1 MKLFN
6 NHLYVILHIKQK
18 EKAEVVK
25 IAHDHNIPLA
35 YPKMFLEEISD
46 LSQICIDDEHLGGHL
61 MSMICAY
68 EIDYLQNK
76 SCRLFK
82 NVKELKEYVKNAD
95 QRQDYYFIFE
105 KSTERYYTYV
115 KSLSFDALKEEYF
128 LVKNIV
134 NYTDSYYLATK
145 NFVEKTLS
153 NSIKR
158 SINKKEDTLE
168 AVYKRLNKIVKLR
181 NELDDVINTNI
192 YLVHRDNCC
201 KEPDALLSAK
211 NDNVSQTRIKFY
223 LKRIHS
229 YFHSSERSGYFYLKV
244 INQNLDT
251 IFNVFNYKLKAEG
264 TISYKH
270 KVFDSVRELGYP
282 EYLPSYL
289 VGDKKGKK
297 WDHVSVLKKLLY
309 TLKIYDCYPLLSNN
323 LIPLAFKTSEE
334 VETLAKKLASL
345 KYKDMND
352 LANCT
357 KHNYPPV
364 AVIVEPNKRLFES
377 GGGRTVMACM
387 CSSRK
392 RKPLYISD
400 LLEHFDKIITNH
412 DFVYHNLL
420 LLKITSDK
428 SRFKPQV
435 LSLKEAERI
444 KDDPELEKLIKMIK
458 EAKRTAIEKTK

>member
-6 NHLYVILHIKQK
+6 NRLYVILHIKQK

-25 IAHDHNIPLA
+25 LAEDHNLPLM
-35 YPKMFLEEISD
+35 YPDIFLKEKSD
-46 LSQICIDDEHLGGHL
+46 LCQICIDDGHLGGHL

-68 EIDYLQNK
+68 EISCLRNK
-76 SCRLFK
+76 SYRLFK
-82 NVKELKEYVKNAD
+82 NVKELKEYVKIAD
-95 QRQDYYFIFE
+95 QREEHYFVSE
-105 KSTERYYTYV
+105 ESTEYYYNYV
-115 KSLSFDALKEEYF
+115 KTLSFDALKEEYF

-134 NYTDSYYLATK
+134 DYTDSYFLATK
-145 NFVEKTLS
+145 DFIEKTLS

-158 SINKKEDTLE
+158 SIAKNEDTLD
-168 AVYKRLNKIVKLR
+168 AVYKQLNKIVKIR

-192 YLVHRDNCC
+192 YLINRGNCR
-201 KEPDALLSAK
+201 KEPDSISDANS
-211 NDNVSQTRIKFY
+211 NNVSQMRMRFY

-229 YFHSSERSGYFYLKV
+229 YFHSSERSGFFYLNV

-270 KVFDSVRELGYP
+270 KVFDTVRKLGYQ
-282 EYLPSYL
+282 EHLPSYL
-289 VGDKKGKK
+289 VGEKKGRK
-297 WDHVSVLKKLLY
+297 WDHVSILKRLLY
-309 TLKIYDCYPLLSNN
+309 TLKIYNCYPLLSNN
-323 LIPLAFKTSEE
+323 LIPLAFKTREE
-334 VETLAKKLASL
+334 VETLAKKLVSL
-345 KYKDMND
+345 KYKDTND

-357 KHNYPPV
+357 KHEYPPV
-364 AVIVEPNKRLFES
+364 AVIVEPNKKAFRA
-377 GGGRTVMACM
+377 GGGITIMACM
-387 CSSRK
+387 CSSRR

-400 LLEHFDKIITNH
+400 LLEHFDKIIVNH

-435 LSLKEAERI
+435 LSLKEAEKI
-444 KDDPELEKLIKMIK
+444 KDDPELEKLINMIK
-458 EAKRTAIEKTK
+458 EATKTTEK